1 MFSIYGISGQV
12 FSGPLEAMNRVN
24 ALTRTRHARAI
35 AREGD
40 EPGVDVVTSRLQ
52 EEAVRAYR
60 QMIHHDLERGP
71 LYHAAQIMSH
81 PVITVEEGHTVA
93 GAWKTLRDHHVHQ
106 APVIDRHWK
115 LVGIVSER
123 DLLTAIDLD
132 VDQVIETRRRDVRD
146 VMTTPVVAAAPITDI
161 RRIAVVMLDHGV
173 GGVPIV
179 NDVGLLIGLVS
190 RSDVLRAVI
199 TDPPLSLWR

>member
-12 FSGPLEAMNRVN
+12 FSGPLEAMDRVN
-24 ALTRTRHARAI
+24 ALARARHARAI
-35 AREGD
+35 AQEGD
-40 EPGVDVVTSRLQ
+40 ELGV
-52 EEAVRAYR
+52 EAVGARPQEDAIRAYR
-60 QMIHHDLERGP
+60 QMIHRDLERGP

-81 PVITVEEGHTVA
+81 PVITVEAEHSVA
-93 GAWKTLRDHHVHQ
+93 SAWKTLRGHRIHQ
-106 APVIDRHWK
+106 APVVDRHEK
-115 LVGIVSER
+115 LIGIVSER

-132 VDQVIETRRRDVRD
+132 GEQVIETRRREVRE

-161 RRIAVVMLDHGV
+161 RRIATVMLDRGV
-173 GGVPIV
+173 AGVPIA
-179 NDVGLLIGLVS
+179 NDTGLLIGFVS